1 MEKVVNEW
9 NMNMNTLNMAVV
21 EEDEQSVWGFV
32 FKKTNPEAYVFFDGN
47 ECARA
52 WFNCHCQ
59 SEGKISWIQRK
70 SVLNSAFDD
79 EWMRQFKQEL
89 YNSKLHDLEG
99 VICDHISDDFVSMV
113 ERISSI
119 WNERC
124 CGEKQD
130 LMDQETAEKHAYGLL
145 YWENEQMKAFF
156 DNRLINTYD
165 RMITLH
171 ERAIYPLWIRL
182 EKKTTTPI
190 LVRNGCQ
197 MILEVAQDEHLRKI
211 YDALQMNVTK

>member
-21 EEDEQSVWGFV
+21 EEDEQTVWGFV
-32 FKKTNPEAYVFFDGN
+32 FKETNPEAYVFFDGN

-59 SEGKISWIQRK
+59 SEGKISWIQKK
-70 SVLNSAFDD
+70 SVLSSAFND
-79 EWMRQFKQEL
+79 EWMGEFEQEL
-89 YNSKLHDLEG
+89 YDLKLHDLTGE
-99 VICDHISDDFVSMV
+99 VCDNRSDDFAGMV
-113 ERISSI
+113 EKISSI

-171 ERAIYPLWIRL
+171 EREIFPLWIRL
-182 EKKTTTPI
+182 ERKPGTPI
-190 LVRNGCQ
+190 LVHNGCQ
-197 MILEVAQDEHLRKI
+197 MILAAGQDEHLKTF
-211 YDALQMNVTK
+211 YDALQMSNAK